1 MRKGSVK
8 EVLAKIKYDPREN
21 EDDYYI
27 IIEHRGDY
35 GSIKKIPVRLI
46 ELGHGYFFIDEAQ
59 IPYHRIL
66 EVVRKDG
73 RVIWETRKDKRGATQ

>member
-21 EDDYYI
+21 EAEYYI
-27 IIEHRGDY
+27 VIEHRGAY
-35 GSIKKIPVRLI
+35 GDIKKIPVEMI
-46 ELGHGYFFIDEAQ
+46 ELGHGYFFVGEAQ

-66 EVVRKDG
+66 KVLRKDG
-73 RVIWETRKDKRGATQ
+73 KVIWETRKDRRGEVD

>member
-27 IIEHRGDY
+27 VIEHRGAY
-35 GSIKKIPVRLI
+35 GNVKRIPVRLI
-46 ELGHGYFFIDEAQ
+46 ELGHGYFFVDEAQ

-66 EVVRKDG
+66 KVVRKDG
-73 RVIWETRKDKRGATQ
+73 RVVWETRKNR

>member
-1 MRKGSVK
+1 MRKGTVK

-27 IIEHRGDY
+27 VIEHRGAY
-35 GSIKKIPVRLI
+35 GNVRRIPVKLI
-46 ELGHGYFFIDEAQ
+46 ELGHGYFFVGETQ

-66 EVVRKDG
+66 KVVRKDG
-73 RVIWETRKDKRGATQ
+73 RVVWETRKNR

>member
-1 MRKGSVK
+1 MRKGTVK

-21 EDDYYI
+21 ENDYYL

-35 GSIKKIPVRLI
+35 GNVKKIPVNLI
-46 ELGHGYFFIDEAQ
+46 ELGHGYFFVGETQ

-66 EVVRKDG
+66 KVVRKDG
-73 RVIWETRKDKRGATQ
+73 RVIWESRKIRK

>member
-21 EDDYYI
+21 EEDYFI
-27 IIEHRGDY
+27 IIEHRGSY
-35 GSIKKIPVRLI
+35 GNVRKIPVSLI
-46 ELGHGYFFIDEAQ
+46 ELGHGYFFVGETQ

-66 EVVRKDG
+66 KVVRKDG
-73 RVIWETRKDKRGATQ
+73 RVVWESRKRGLK